1 MARRRLG
8 AAIRARDNDGPGLAG
23 PPRLSGLP
31 LPAQGI
37 GTVGR
42 APSAAWAL
50 ATTCEAWSGPQAPG
64 REALSTL
71 GQGTDGLMV
80 ALPLQTFE
88 TTISFPMVRAT
99 AFPHPCVLRIGFLC

>member
-1 MARRRLG
+1 MQRSGQEIMTVQVCRATPALRP
-8 AAIRARDNDGPGLAG
+8 AA
-23 PPRLSGLP
+23 
-31 LPAQGI
+31 PAQGI

-50 ATTCEAWSGPQAPG
+50 AATCKAWSGPQAPG

-88 TTISFPMVRAT
+88 TTICFPMVRAT
-99 AFPHPCVLRIGFLC
+99 TFPHPCVLRFGFLC